1 MPYLSETLV
10 EMMRG
15 LPGIL
20 SVQEAAD
27 FLSVSTDT
35 VYRLIKSG
43 ELVAYRAAGEGP
55 AWNIRRLDLQAYLAN
70 HSSL

>member
-10 EMMRG
+10 KMIQE

-20 SVQEAAD
+20 SVKETAD
-27 FLSVSTDT
+27 FLSVSADT

-43 ELVAYRAAGEGP
+43 ELAAYRAAGEGP
-55 AWNIRRLDLQAYLAN
+55 AWNVRRLDLQAYLAN